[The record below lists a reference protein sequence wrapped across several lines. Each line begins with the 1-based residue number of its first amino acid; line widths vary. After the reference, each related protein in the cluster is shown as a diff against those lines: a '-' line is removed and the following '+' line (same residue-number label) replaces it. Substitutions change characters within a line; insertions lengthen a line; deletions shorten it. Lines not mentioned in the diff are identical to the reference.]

1 VGPLSGETGL
11 MLWRLTRWIGL
22 ALFAT
27 VVLLIGCWSAL
38 AVWFRL
44 PASEYVR
51 GLVAGAIVVLAFV
64 TVVCVATSRRWIALS
79 AYAVLFAVVLAWWT
93 TIKPSNDRD
102 WQPDVARSV
111 TATIDGDRLV
121 VNNVRNFTW
130 RSDTD
135 FDQRWEQRTYSLS
148 HVSNVDLILSYWA
161 GEAIAHLI
169 VSFGFDDGD
178 RLDFSI
184 ETRKERGEE
193 YSTIAGFFR
202 QYELS
207 IVAADERDVVRVRSN
222 VRGEDVRIY
231 RLRMKPADAQVLLR
245 EYVADAND
253 LAETP
258 RWYNT
263 ATGNC
268 TTLVFSMVRVVHP
281 GLPLDYRVLLSG
293 YLPEFAYDLGATDTS
308 VPFDTLRG
316 LARIHDKAARADANP
331 EFSLRIR
338 DGLPIPH

>member
-1 VGPLSGETGL
+1 MMLS
-11 MLWRLTRWIGL
+11 RLTRWIGL
-22 ALFAT
+22 ALLVI
-27 VVLLIGCWSAL
+27 VVLLIGAWSAL

-44 PASEYVR
+44 PADETVR
-51 GLVAGAIVVLAFV
+51 GPVAGAIAVLALV
-64 TVVCVATSRRWIALS
+64 TVVCLPTSWRWLGLS
-79 AYAVLFAVVLAWWT
+79 AFAVLFAVVLAWWT
-93 TIKPSNDRD
+93 AITPSNDRD

-111 TATIDGDRLV
+111 TATIDSDRLV

-148 HVSNVDLILSYWA
+148 QVSNVDLILSYWA

-184 ETRKERGEE
+184 ETRKERGEA

-207 IVAADERDVVRVRSN
+207 IIAADERDVVRLRSN
-222 VRGEDVRIY
+222 VRDEDVRIY
-231 RLRMKPADAQVLLR
+231 RLRMKPTDAQALLR

-253 LAETP
+253 LAQTP
-258 RWYNT
+258 HWYNT

-268 TTLVFSMVRVVHP
+268 TTLVFGMTRVVHP

-293 YLPEFAYDLGATDTS
+293 YLPDFAYDLGATDTS
-308 VPFDTLRG
+308 IPFTELRE
-316 LARIHDKAARADANP
+316 LARIHDKATRADADPN
-331 EFSLRIR
+331 FSMRIR